1 MGLLVGSF
9 HLRIE
14 DAADNTRYSQRND
27 KHKHPLD
34 PTLCGVVAAV
44 QRCTLFGIEI
54 KRVSAHFYVGVGGLV
69 IRSVREHRHDLIF
82 DLCDAVIGKGRD
94 TAAVGDRDIIA
105 GIQRN
110 QEQDTAFTLAVAKV
124 IVAVPIL
131 GKLAHVLPADVR
143 HRQQVDVDTVSGTGV
158 LRLLFQFSGRFG
170 FEQLVGVHHQRHF
183 GKRRYG
189 AEQAQ
194 HQCRKQRKQFLF
206 HTLFPP
212 FKAGWQAG
220 SSAEH

>member
-1 MGLLVGSF
+1 MGVGVLHHGQRQTLGGHIGVGVGLLVGGF

-34 PTLCGVVAAV
+34 PTLGGVVAAV

-82 DLCDAVIGKGRD
+82 DLRDAVVGKGRD
-94 TAAVGDRDIIA
+94 TAAVGDGNIIA

-110 QEQDTAFTLAVAKV
+110 QE
-124 IVAVPIL
+124 
-131 GKLAHVLPADVR
+131 
-143 HRQQVDVDTVSGTGV
+143 
-158 LRLLFQFSGRFG
+158 
-170 FEQLVGVHHQRHF
+170 
-183 GKRRYG
+183 
-189 AEQAQ
+189 
-194 HQCRKQRKQFLF
+194 
-206 HTLFPP
+206 
-212 FKAGWQAG
+212 
-220 SSAEH
+220 

>member
-1 MGLLVGSF
+1 MGLLVGGF
-9 HLRIE
+9 HLRVE
-14 DAADNTRYSQRND
+14 DAADDARHSQRND

-34 PTLCGVVAAV
+34 PTLGGVVAAV
-44 QRCTLFGIEI
+44 QRRTLVGIEI
-54 KRVSAHFYVGVGGLV
+54 QRVSAHFYVGVGGLV

-82 DLCDAVIGKGRD
+82 DLGDAVVGKGGHA
-94 TAAVGDRDIIA
+94 AAVGDGHIIA

-110 QEQDTAFTLAVAKV
+110 QKQDAAFALAVAKV
-124 IVAVPIL
+124 IAAVPIL
-131 GKLAHVLPADVR
+131 GELAHVLAADVS
-143 HRQQVDVDTVSGTGV
+143 HRQQVDIDTVSGTGI
-158 LRLLFQFSGRFG
+158 LRLLLQFSGHFG

-189 AEQAQ
+189 AEEAQ